1 MHVGKHVVSLLICR
15 LIRQA
20 LLPCHFSRKNA
31 VSVLGG
37 GSGDAAG
44 TCCVLWYVVAGVAAA
59 VVVAG

>member
-37 GSGDAAG
+37 SGDAAG